1 MTKSRYSNPVFVA
14 VVLLAPLFLYGACV
28 IPARTQQPAGAPANT
43 PSEQDIKLE
52 QAWQKASSKYDT
64 QRGALNYQVDA
75 GAKNGPFQADWNSL
89 AKYKVPAWFQDAKF
103 GIFIHWGVYSVPA
116 FSNEWYPRHM
126 YETGSEENKH
136 QIATYGPLSQFGYK
150 DFIPR
155 FKAEHFDPKAWASLF
170 RDSGAKY
177 VVPVFE
183 HHDGFAMYDSDLS
196 DWTAAKMGPHRD
208 VAGELVAAVRA
219 QGLHAGASSHRIEH
233 DWFMSFTQQGDT
245 DGSDGRNADF
255 YGPAHNAVDDH
266 HATAIGMQAYL
277 SPEFCSDWLA
287 RNAEMVTKYHP
298 DVMWFDWWV
307 GNPVLEPYLRRF
319 TAFYY
324 NESLKHGGIG
334 VLNYKNGTMPDHTAV
349 LDIERGQLSD
359 IRPEYWQTDTSVSNK
374 SWGYIEGDTFKT
386 PEVIVQQLVDIV
398 SKNGNLL
405 LNVGPR
411 SDGTIPDQVQKILRD
426 VGGWLRVDGEAIYGT
441 RAWKQFGEGPTKVV
455 EGAFHDTD
463 TQSYTAED
471 FRFTSKDNTLYAIE
485 LAWPAGSE
493 TIIHALKLDPAARVA
508 SVSLLGSPG
517 KLHFTQRA
525 DGLHIDLPP
534 QPAEKYA
541 YAFRIDLHR

>member
-208 VAGELVAAVRA
+208 VAGELVAAFELKA
-219 QGLHAGASSHRIEH
+219 CTPAPPPTASSTI
-233 DWFMSFTQQGDT
+233 
-245 DGSDGRNADF
+245 GSWVS
-255 YGPAHNAVDDH
+255 PSK
-266 HATAIGMQAYL
+266 ATPTEAMG
-277 SPEFCSDWLA
+277 
-287 RNAEMVTKYHP
+287 VTP
-298 DVMWFDWWV
+298 TS
-307 GNPVLEPYLRRF
+307 
-319 TAFYY
+319 TAPRTTP
-324 NESLKHGGIG
+324 STI
-334 VLNYKNGTMPDHTAV
+334 TMP
-349 LDIERGQLSD
+349 
-359 IRPEYWQTDTSVSNK
+359 
-374 SWGYIEGDTFKT
+374 
-386 PEVIVQQLVDIV
+386 
-398 SKNGNLL
+398 
-405 LNVGPR
+405 PR
-411 SDGTIPDQVQKILRD
+411 SACKPI
-426 VGGWLRVDGEAIYGT
+426 
-441 RAWKQFGEGPTKVV
+441 
-455 EGAFHDTD
+455 
-463 TQSYTAED
+463 
-471 FRFTSKDNTLYAIE
+471 
-485 LAWPAGSE
+485 
-493 TIIHALKLDPAARVA
+493 
-508 SVSLLGSPG
+508 
-517 KLHFTQRA
+517 
-525 DGLHIDLPP
+525 
-534 QPAEKYA
+534 
-541 YAFRIDLHR
+541 